1 MALQLQILAIN
12 MINLLKEILF
22 FLKDVANNYDC
33 DEDAHKY
40 NTRCRSCEAQ
50 KLLILIDKIN
60 YKKDF

>member
-1 MALQLQILAIN
+1 